1 MRPPEGRRATGAGLG
16 KTCPFHRSGAKWY
29 HPASLTESA
38 MMSHHLPR
46 RDVPRRL
53 FLGGLAASAAALTAR
68 GQPLSA
74 RPLSAEPG
82 LVYVLNSR
90 DATISVLDAAT
101 GAERAKVPTLRE
113 PHHLVYTPDRR
124 EIIVGDSAGNE
135 FQFLDPNTG
144 AVTRRMRISNPYHLL
159 YSPDRTMLTVASLR
173 RDQIDI
179 YDAATLE
186 LRHRLSVPDMPSHI
200 AWSPDSRVT
209 WVTLQGN
216 SRIAA
221 VEAATGRLM
230 WTAPTGK
237 TPAGIVFDAQ
247 HGLVV
252 ANMGEDSITVQAPG
266 DGRIIRRVRTGA
278 GAHNVFPSP
287 DGLFHYVTNR
297 VANTISALDAGT
309 LAPLRTFRAPG
320 APDCLDF
327 SADGRQLWFTQ
338 RVANRV
344 GVLDLET
351 GKMLANI
358 TVGRSPHGILFHA
371 LA

>member
-1 MRPPEGRRATGAGLG
+1 MT
-16 KTCPFHRSGAKWY
+16 T
-29 HPASLTESA
+29 
-38 MMSHHLPR
+38 PR
-46 RDVPRRL
+46 FPRRL
-53 FLGGLAASAAALTAR
+53 LLGGLAASAAA
-68 GQPLSA
+68 PLRAQAPVPASPVSA
-74 RPLSAEPG
+74 SPVSASPG

-101 GAERAKVPTLRE
+101 GAENARVPTLRE

-135 FQFLDPNTG
+135 FQFLDPATA
-144 AVTRRMRISNPYHLL
+144 AVTRRLRVSNPYHLL
-159 YSPDRTMLTVASLR
+159 FSPDRTMLTVASLR

-221 VEAATGRLM
+221 VEAATGRLL

-237 TPAGIVFDAQ
+237 TPAGIVFDPR
-247 HGLVV
+247 HGLMV
-252 ANMGEDSITVQAPG
+252 ANMGEDNVTIQAPG
-266 DGRIIRRVRTGA
+266 DGRILRTVRTGA
-278 GAHNVFPSP
+278 GAHNVFPGP

-297 VANTISALDAGT
+297 VANTITALDAAT
-309 LAPLRTFRAPG
+309 LSPLRTLRAPG

-327 SADGRQLWFTQ
+327 SGDGRQLWFTQ

-344 GVLDLET
+344 GVIDIET
-351 GKMLANI
+351 GTVVANI
-358 TVGRSPHGILFHA
+358 AVGRSPHGILFHA

>member
-1 MRPPEGRRATGAGLG
+1 MSSHPFTRRVL
-16 KTCPFHRSGAKWY
+16 
-29 HPASLTESA
+29 
-38 MMSHHLPR
+38 
-46 RDVPRRL
+46 
-53 FLGGLAASAAALTAR
+53 LGGIAAAAALPAR

-74 RPLSAEPG
+74 RPG

-101 GAERAKVPTLRE
+101 GAEKAKVPTLRE

-124 EIIVGDSAGNE
+124 ENIVGDSAGNE
-135 FQFLDPNTG
+135 FQFLDPSTA
-144 AVTRRMRISNPYHLL
+144 AVTRRMRSSNPYHLL
-159 YSPDRTMLTVASLR
+159 YSPDRRMLTVASLR

-216 SRIAA
+216 SRVAA

-230 WTAPTGK
+230 WTQPTGK
-237 TPAGIVFDAQ
+237 TPAGIVFDAR
-247 HGLVV
+247 HGLLV
-252 ANMGEDSITVQAPG
+252 ANMGEDNVTVQSPQ
-266 DGRIIRRVRTGA
+266 DGRIVARVRTGA

-297 VANTISALDAGT
+297 VANTITALDAAT
-309 LAPLRTFRAPG
+309 LAAVRSFRAPG

-344 GVLDLET
+344 GVIDVEM
-351 GKMLANI
+351 GAVIANI
-358 TVGRSPHGILFHA
+358 GVGRSPHGILFHA

>member
-1 MRPPEGRRATGAGLG
+1 METMMHRRSLLGA
-16 KTCPFHRSGAKWY
+16 
-29 HPASLTESA
+29 
-38 MMSHHLPR
+38 
-46 RDVPRRL
+46 V
-53 FLGGLAASAAALTAR
+53 ASATLATPALRHAR
-68 GQPLSA
+68 ASQPHSAQPLSA
-74 RPLSAEPG
+74 KPG

-101 GAERAKVPTLRE
+101 GAEKAKVPTLRE

-124 EIIVGDSAGNE
+124 EIIIGDSAGNE

-144 AVTRRMRISNPYHLL
+144 AVTRRLRISNPYHLL

-216 SRIAA
+216 SRVAA

-237 TPAGIVFDAQ
+237 TPAGIVFDAR
-247 HGLVV
+247 HGLLV
-252 ANMGEDSITVQAPG
+252 ANMGEDSITVQAPE

-309 LAPLRTFRAPG
+309 LAPLRTLRAPG

-344 GVLDLET
+344 GVLDVET
-351 GKMLANI
+351 GGLLANI

>member
-1 MRPPEGRRATGAGLG
+1 MQRRTLLGA
-16 KTCPFHRSGAKWY
+16 
-29 HPASLTESA
+29 
-38 MMSHHLPR
+38 
-46 RDVPRRL
+46 
-53 FLGGLAASAAALTAR
+53 LAASAALPAAATQAPPA
-68 GQPLSA
+68 QPLSA
-74 RPLSAEPG
+74 QRG

-90 DATISVLDAAT
+90 DATISVLDAVT

-135 FQFLDPNTG
+135 FQFLDPDTA
-144 AVTRRMRISNPYHLL
+144 AVTRRLRVSNPYHLL

-179 YDAATLE
+179 YAAADLA

-209 WVTLQGN
+209 FVTLQGN
-216 SRIAA
+216 SRVAA
-221 VEAATGRLM
+221 VEAATGRLL
-230 WTAPTGK
+230 WTQPTGK
-237 TPAGIVFDAQ
+237 TPAGIVFDRR
-247 HGLVV
+247 HGLIV
-252 ANMGEDSITVQAPG
+252 ANMGEDNVTVQSP
-266 DGRIIRRVRTGA
+266 DTGRILRAVKTGA

-297 VANTISALDAGT
+297 VANTITALDAQT
-309 LAPLRTFRAPG
+309 LAPVRTLRAPG

-327 SADGRQLWFTQ
+327 SADGRQMWFTQ

-344 GVLDLET
+344 GVLDIET
-351 GKMLANI
+351 GALLGNI
-358 TVGRSPHGILFHA
+358 PVGRSPHGILFHA
-371 LA
+371 LPS